1 MLKKTFRPLLV
12 LSGLVVVLS
21 MSVMAQTSRDGVWQ
35 EVKESKTAFR
45 STERHIIPSE
55 YRTFRLNKAMLSTIL
70 ATAPGEDANRFG
82 VSNTIITLPM
92 PDGSFERFRIQHAPI
107 VAPELLEKYPELG
120 LTFNG
125 QGIDDPTATV
135 RLDMMPSGFHS
146 MIFSERGT
154 MMVDPYAHGET
165 AHYISYFKRNVEKP
179 DFKCE
184 FETQRSLDSLSKPRK
199 ADFHEFLPDAPS
211 APAVISGTQLRT
223 YRLALAATNE
233 YAVAVGG
240 NTVAGT
246 LAAQTTVMNRVNG
259 IYERDLAIRMV
270 IIGNNDQLIYSG
282 DRQCGGVACTAA
294 NDPYTNNNGLT
305 MLTENINNTDTVIG
319 SANYDM
325 GHVFSTGGG
334 GVAGLGVV
342 CGAQKARGVTGL
354 SNPVGDVFA
363 IDYVAHEMGHQ
374 WGAEHTFN
382 GGSGSCSGG
391 NRAPNSAYEPGS
403 GITIMG
409 YAGICGAQN
418 LAATSIDSFHVK
430 SLEDIVAFSQTGA
443 GNGCAA
449 PSATGNTPPT
459 VSSPGGTSFNIPMQT
474 PFTLTAASSD
484 PNGDTVTYDW
494 QQYDL
499 GGGTTAVPNTD
510 SDGNARPI
518 FRPFGPVSSPSRTFP
533 QFQHIL
539 NTANIPPNTT
549 GGFLTGEL
557 LPQIARTMNFQ
568 VIARDNRANGGGIN
582 TATVT
587 VNVAATGPFRV
598 SSPNTNITWFLNSN
612 PVVTWEVGGSNGAP
626 INAANV
632 RILLSTDGGQTFPI
646 VLANS
651 TPNDGS
657 ETVTSPALNSNSA
670 RVRVEAI
677 DNIFFDISDTNFT
690 ISNVPAANGALGGRI
705 VTPGGR
711 GVARIYVLLVGP
723 STNRIAMTNT
733 FGYFNFDQVGFGS
746 SYTITPQPRKGTSF
760 TPANIVRDHNAAAT
774 DVNFTTN

>member
-1 MLKKTFRPLLV
+1 MLFLFPALIV
-12 LSGLVVVLS
+12 AAAIPAF
-21 MSVMAQTSRDGVWQ
+21 AQASSDGVWR
-35 EVKESKTAFR
+35 EVKGSKAAFR
-45 STERHIIPSE
+45 SAERHIIPRE
-55 YRTFRLNKAMLSTIL
+55 YRTFQLNKVMLGTIL
-70 ATAPGEDANRFG
+70 ASAPKEDLNRFG

-107 VAPELLEKYPELG
+107 VEAGLLEKYPELG

-135 RLDMMPSGFHS
+135 RLDLMPTGFHS
-146 MIFSERGT
+146 MILSERGT
-154 MMVDPYAHGET
+154 MMIDPYAPGDT
-165 AHYISYFKRNVEKP
+165 VHYISYFKREVERP

-184 FETQRSLDSLSKPRK
+184 FDTQKAIDSLSKPKK
-199 ADFHEFLPDAPS
+199 ANFHEFLPDVPS

-233 YAVAVGG
+233 YAVAVGN

-259 IYERDLAIRMV
+259 VYERDLAIRMMM
-270 IIGNNDQLIYSG
+270 IANNDLLIYSG
-282 DRQCGGVACTAA
+282 DRQCGGVACTSA
-294 NDPYTNNNGLT
+294 NDPYTNNSGTT
-305 MLTENINNTDTVIG
+305 MLNENITNTDAVIG
-319 SANYDM
+319 TANYDI

-334 GVAGLGVV
+334 GVAGLAVV
-342 CGAQKARGVTGL
+342 CGTQKARGVTGL

-391 NRAPNSAYEPGS
+391 NRAANSAYEPGS

-409 YAGICGAQN
+409 YAGICGTQN
-418 LAATSIDSFHVK
+418 LAGTSIDSFHVK
-430 SLEDIVAFSQTGA
+430 SLEDIVAFSQTGG
-443 GNGCAA
+443 GNTCAA
-449 PSATGNTPPT
+449 TTATGNTPPN
-459 VSSPGGTSFNIPMQT
+459 VNSPGGTSFNIPRQT
-474 PFTLTAASSD
+474 PFTLTAAGTD
-484 PNGDTVTYDW
+484 VNGDTITYDW

-499 GGGTTAVPNTD
+499 GGVTTAIPNTD
-510 SDGNARPI
+510 SDGNPRPI

-533 QFQHIL
+533 QLQHIL
-539 NTANIPPNTT
+539 NSANTPPNTT

-557 LPQIARTMNFQ
+557 LPQISRTMNFQ

-582 TATVT
+582 TTTVT

-598 SSPNTNITWFLNSN
+598 TSPNTNTTWFLNSN
-612 PVVTWEVGGSNGAP
+612 PVVTWDVGGSDAAP
-626 INAANV
+626 INVANV

-657 ETVTSPALNSNSA
+657 ETVVSPNLNTNQA
-670 RVRVEAI
+670 RIRIEPANG
-677 DNIFFDISDTNFT
+677 NIFFDISDVNFT
-690 ISNVPAANGALGGRI
+690 ISSTPAANGVLGGRI
-705 VTPGGR
+705 TTPSGR
-711 GVARIYVLLVGP
+711 GVSRIYVTLVGP
-723 STNRIAMTNT
+723 GTNRIALTNT
-733 FGYFNFDQVGFGS
+733 FGYFVFEQVGFGS
-746 SYTITPQPRKGTSF
+746 SYTVTPQPRKGITF
-760 TPANIVRDHNAAAT
+760 TPTNVIRDHNSAAT